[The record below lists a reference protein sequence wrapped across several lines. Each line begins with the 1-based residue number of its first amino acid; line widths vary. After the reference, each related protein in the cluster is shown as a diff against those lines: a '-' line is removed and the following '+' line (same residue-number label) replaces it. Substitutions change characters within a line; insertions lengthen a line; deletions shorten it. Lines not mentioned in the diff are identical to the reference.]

1 MPGGRTSASE
11 HQTRPTHYLL
21 FSGSVGNIP
30 PPSNLNEAM
39 KIGVVCYP
47 TYGGSGVL
55 ATELGLGLAR
65 KGHEVHFITYRR
77 PARLGGFQANVF
89 YHEVDSGSD
98 YPLFEFA
105 PYETALASKLVDVIE
120 NYGIDLLH
128 VHYAVPH
135 ASVAYMARKILI
147 SRGKYVPFVTTLHGT
162 DITLVGTHPAYAPTI
177 TFAINKS
184 DGVTA
189 VSQSLRKDTLDNFE
203 ICNPIEVIYNFI
215 DFKRFKRGNKNHF
228 KQAIAPNGERI
239 LIHVS
244 NFRPVKRVD
253 DVIYIFKIVNDE
265 IPSKLLLI
273 GDGPERSRCE
283 ELSRKLGLSTDI
295 RFLGKQDAVE
305 ELLAVSDLF
314 LLPSASESFGL
325 AALEAMACQVPVI
338 SSNVGGIPEVNIDG
352 ETGFLSGVGMV
363 DKMAEDALTILK
375 DDKVLARFRAAA
387 LTQAARF
394 DIEEIVPKYEA
405 YYQEVID
412 RTIVKPE
419 EPVFDC

>member
-1 MPGGRTSASE
+1 
-11 HQTRPTHYLL
+11 
-21 FSGSVGNIP
+21 
-30 PPSNLNEAM
+30 M

-120 NYGIDLLH
+120 NHGIDLLH

-189 VSQSLRKDTLDNFE
+189 VSKSLRKDTLANFE

-215 DFKRFKRGNKNHF
+215 DFKRFHRDNKDHF
-228 KQAIAPNGERI
+228 KAAIAPNGERI

-253 DVIYIFKIVNDE
+253 DVIYIFKIVHDE

-283 ELSRKLGLSTDI
+283 ELSRKLGLSQDI

-338 SSNVGGIPEVNIDG
+338 SSDVGGIPEVNIDG
-352 ETGFLSGVGMV
+352 QTGYLSGVGMV
-363 DKMAEDALTILK
+363 DKMAEDALRILK
-375 DDKVLARFRAAA
+375 DDKVLEQFRAAA
-387 LTQAARF
+387 LAQAARF
-394 DIEEIVPKYEA
+394 DIEEIIPKYEA

-412 RTIVKPE
+412 RTRVKPE

>member
-1 MPGGRTSASE
+1 
-11 HQTRPTHYLL
+11 
-21 FSGSVGNIP
+21 
-30 PPSNLNEAM
+30 M

-65 KGHEVHFITYRR
+65 RGHEIHFITYRR
-77 PARLGGFQANVF
+77 PARLGGFQENVF

-98 YPLFEFA
+98 YPLFEYA
-105 PYETALASKLVDVIE
+105 PYETALASRLVDVVE
-120 NYGIDLLH
+120 NQKLDLLH

-135 ASVAYMARKILI
+135 AAVAYMARKILLD
-147 SRGKYVPFVTTLHGT
+147 RGRYVPFVTTLHGT
-162 DITLVGTHPAYAPTI
+162 DITLVGTNSAFAPTI

-189 VSQSLRKDTLDNFE
+189 VSQSLRRDTLDNFE

-215 DFKRFKRGNKNHF
+215 DFKRFQRKDKNHF

-253 DVIYIFKIVNDE
+253 DVIYIFKIVHDE

-273 GDGPERSRCE
+273 GDGPERTRCE
-283 ELSRKLGLSTDI
+283 ELSRRLGLAKDI

-314 LLPSASESFGL
+314 LLPSSSESFGL
-325 AALEAMACQVPVI
+325 AALEAMACEVPVI
-338 SSNVGGIPEVNIDG
+338 SSDVGGIPEVNIDG
-352 ETGFLSGVGMV
+352 QTGFTSGVGMV
-363 DKMAEDALTILK
+363 DKMAEDALTILR
-375 DDKVLARFRAAA
+375 DEETLNRFRSAA
-387 LTQAARF
+387 LVQAARF
-394 DIEEIVPKYEA
+394 DIEEIIPKYES
-405 YYQEVID
+405 YYQEVLD
-412 RTIVKPE
+412 KSRTQKE
-419 EPVFDC
+419 EPVHDC